1 MRTPRMR
8 TVRSMGSDPL
18 EGAAPLVD
26 ERSVQLAFADEYWSI
41 FEAIDAAETIAISG
55 HTSPDGDALGSTL
68 GLGLALRAR
77 FPQKRIAFLLADDAP
92 VPRIYRF
99 LAGADELVPAARYRE
114 APDLFISVDCP
125 VLDRLEDAAAV
136 ARRAGCIVC
145 FDHHPARAE
154 FASIVVRRPEAAAA
168 SVLIEEFLS
177 FCNIPVTPAVANCL
191 FCGLVTDTGR
201 FQYQNTDPESFC
213 VASRLVAAGAE
224 PARISL
230 EVYQSQRIEYLHL
243 ESIVMG
249 RIRTVADGKV
259 AYSFARAED
268 LARCGV
274 STDECDG
281 LVDLVRSVGGVE
293 VCVFLKGLDD
303 GRVRGNLRSKS
314 AVDISGVAA
323 AFDGGGH
330 AAAAGFT
337 FDGTIEEAL
346 ESVLPLLTDLVRAE
360 EAAAPAGEPA

>member
-1 MRTPRMR
+1 MR
-8 TVRSMGSDPL
+8 VSSMGSDSAGSSEVIL
-18 EGAAPLVD
+18 D
-26 ERSVQLAFADEYWSI
+26 ERAVQLAYADEYWSI
-41 FEAIDAAETIAISG
+41 FEAIDAAGTIAISG

-77 FPQKRIAFLLADDAP
+77 FPQKRIAFLLADEAP

-99 LAGADELVPAARYRE
+99 LPGADELVPAARYDE

-125 VLDRLEDAAAV
+125 VLDRLEDAAEV
-136 ARRAGCIVC
+136 ARRSARIVC

-168 SVLIEEFLS
+168 SVLVEEFLS
-177 FCNIPVTPAVANCL
+177 FCNIPLTPEVANCL

-201 FQYQNTDPESFC
+201 FQYQNTDPESFV

-230 EVYQSQRIEYLHL
+230 EVYQSQRIGYLHL

-249 RIRTVADGKV
+249 RIRTIADGRV
-259 AYSFARAED
+259 AYSYAYADD

-293 VCVFLKGLDD
+293 VCVFLKELDD

-314 AVDISGVAA
+314 AIDISGVAA

-337 FDGTIEEAL
+337 FEGTVEEAL
-346 ESVLPLLTDLVRAE
+346 ASVLPLLSALVDGDSDPSAR
-360 EAAAPAGEPA
+360 